1 MRAVR
6 DEDDF
11 SDFNQA
17 RRRAAT
23 SRRERRLAY
32 EIAMGIWLGGI
43 ALAATAAVFWSIAVA
58 LLVGTIRFG

>member
-11 SDFNQA
+11 SDFNEV
-17 RRRAAT
+17 RRRAVT

-32 EIAMGIWLGGI
+32 EIALGIWLGGI
-43 ALAATAAVFWSIAVA
+43 ALAATAAVFWSIAA
-58 LLVGTIRFG
+58 PLLVGAIRFG